1 MYEWAEEKY
10 LRISFSYE
18 EVSRV
23 LALWGPTEEEGE
35 QTSQMI
41 LDLNPGSAT
50 Y

>member
-1 MYEWAEEKY
+1 MYERAEEKY
-10 LRISFSYE
+10 LRISFGFE

-23 LALWGPTEEEGE
+23 LALWGPTEPEGE

-41 LDLNPGSAT
+41 LDVHPGSAS